1 MRIAIVGAGIVG
13 VTTAFEL
20 ATAGH
25 EVTVFERRGSVASE
39 GSFASGGLISPAT
52 LSPWGLPGAPW
63 QRPRLRGAA
72 ALTQLPWLW
81 RAWRARRPAAAVAQ
95 GQALQALGQFSRQR
109 LLTLTQ
115 GLRLEFE
122 QTPGCLVLLRGE
134 RDLKALQPLLA
145 RLRDGGVAHEL
156 ADPERCRVLEPGLA
170 EGTPLHAGLH
180 IAQDGAG
187 NCRQFAH
194 LMKAEAQRLGARFR
208 FDTPVQA
215 LRPGTPA
222 VVVPEGGEPESFDA
236 VIACTG
242 ADAAPLLARAGVKL
256 PLVALHGYS
265 VTAPLRHLDG
275 LPPPGP
281 RAALIDAREQVT
293 LTRLGQRVRVS
304 GMGELGGDLADVSL
318 PPLRRLYRVLDTWFP
333 GAVLERGAQH
343 WKGAR
348 PMLPDGCP
356 VLGASGQ
363 PGLWLNLGHGQHGWA
378 LACGSARV
386 LADLVTGRE
395 AALDT
400 APLALQ
406 RLR

>member
-1 MRIAIVGAGIVG
+1 LRIAIVGAGIVG

-20 ATAGH
+20 AAAGH

-39 GSFASGGLISPAT
+39 GSFASGGLVSPAT
-52 LSPWGLPGAPW
+52 LAPWGLPGAPW
-63 QRPRLRGAA
+63 QRPHLRGAA

-81 RAWRARRPAAAVAQ
+81 RAWRARRSAAAAGR
-95 GQALQALGQFSRQR
+95 GQALQALGQFSRER
-109 LLTLTQ
+109 LLALTQ
-115 GLRLEFE
+115 ALRLEFE
-122 QTPGCLVLLRGE
+122 QNPGCLVLLRGE
-134 RDLKALQPLLA
+134 RDLKALQPLLT
-145 RLRDGGVAHEL
+145 RLRDSGTAHEL
-156 ADPERCRVLEPGLA
+156 ADPARCRSWEPGLHEEA
-170 EGTPLHAGLH
+170 PLHAGLH

-208 FDTPVQA
+208 FDTAVQA

-222 VVVPEGGEPESFDA
+222 VVVPAAGEPESFDA
-236 VIACTG
+236 VVACTG
-242 ADAAPLLARAGVKL
+242 AEGAPLLARAGVKL

-275 LPPPGP
+275 LHPPGP
-281 RAALIDAREQVT
+281 RGALIDMREGVT

-304 GMGELGGDLADVSL
+304 GLGELGGDAADVSL
-318 PPLRRLYRVLDTWFP
+318 AALRRLYRVLDTWFP

-363 PGLWLNLGHGQHGWA
+363 PGLWLNLGHGHHGWA

-386 LADLVTGRE
+386 LADLVAGRE
-395 AALDT
+395 AAMDI

-406 RLR
+406 RMR